1 MTTWTA
7 WKSVFIHFCI
17 CVFKSL
23 HIYVHRVRF
32 WLIVGWLVG
41 FFFNPLASRTVIPSV
56 YRNIWEKLRDGLLSP
71 FTLTYIDVPLQKS
84 PKRRSG
90 PKVVLKVKLVSVI
103 TVPFV
108 SSIWKKKWILHWFGK
123 KQISPDRLQQY
134 LSLMPVQQTLSKDT
148 VCFHRLHFSYSEFQ
162 LEKHLRESMTTF
174 LQRQRGLRICYLPA
188 LNSFHFCKA

>member
-23 HIYVHRVRF
+23 HIYVQRVRF

-71 FTLTYIDVPLQKS
+71 FTLAYINVPLQKS

-103 TVPFV
+103 TVPFI
-108 SSIWKKKWILHWFGK
+108 SSIWKKNEFYTDLAKKKLVQTDYNSTYHWCQFNKLYQKILCVSIDYTFPTVNSNWK
-123 KQISPDRLQQY
+123 SISGNQWLP
-134 LSLMPVQQTLSKDT
+134 SCKG
-148 VCFHRLHFSYSEFQ
+148 
-162 LEKHLRESMTTF
+162 REE
-174 LQRQRGLRICYLPA
+174 
-188 LNSFHFCKA
+188 

>member
-23 HIYVHRVRF
+23 HIYVQRVRF
-32 WLIVGWLVG
+32 WLIVCWLVG
-41 FFFNPLASRTVIPSV
+41 LFFNPLASRTVVPSV

-71 FTLTYIDVPLQKS
+71 FTLTYINVPLQKS

-108 SSIWKKKWILHWFGK
+108 SSIWKKKMNSTLIWQK
-123 KQISPDRLQQY
+123 TNKSRQI
-134 LSLMPVQQTLSKDT
+134 TT
-148 VCFHRLHFSYSEFQ
+148 VPITDASS
-162 LEKHLRESMTTF
+162 T
-174 LQRQRGLRICYLPA
+174 
-188 LNSFHFCKA
+188 NSIKRYCVFP